1 MSDQQNNGGLIKL
14 IAIGAVVYFAL
25 QNMQKPDGPGPA
37 PAPDVKPSAVAR
49 EIKDAL
55 KESPEGTA
63 ESYAAFYDQC
73 AAVLD
78 VDADVPIAKL
88 RTRMEKAKDLLQLSS
103 PSAFKDIVSRELK
116 QFESGTIDR
125 EEYASAFRSLSSN
138 CRGAE
143 K

>member
-1 MSDQQNNGGLIKL
+1 MSEQQSGNGMIKL
-14 IAIGAVVYFAL
+14 ILIGAVIYFGL
-25 QNMQKPDGPGPA
+25 QNMQKPDVGPA
-37 PAPDVKPSAVAR
+37 PAPDVTPSAVSR

-63 ESYAAFYDQC
+63 EAYAAFYDQC

-78 VDADVPIAKL
+78 VDSDVPIVKL
-88 RTRMEKAKDLLQLSS
+88 RARMEKAKDLLMLSS
-103 PSAFKDIVSRELK
+103 PAEFKNIVSRELK
-116 QFESGTIDR
+116 AFESGTIDR
-125 EEYASAFRSLSSN
+125 EEYAAAFRSLSAN

>member
-1 MSDQQNNGGLIKL
+1 MSEPQNSGGLIKL
-14 IAIGAVVYFAL
+14 ILVGAVVYFAM
-25 QNMQKPDGPGPA
+25 QNMQKPDVGPG

-49 EIKDAL
+49 EIREAL

-63 ESYAAFYDQC
+63 AAYAAFYDQC

-103 PSAFKDIVSRELK
+103 PAAFKDIVSRELK
-116 QFESGTIDR
+116 EFETGTIDR
-125 EEYASAFRSLSSN
+125 EEYAAAFRSLSAN

>member
-1 MSDQQNNGGLIKL
+1 MSEQQSGNGLIKL
-14 IAIGAVVYFAL
+14 IAIAAVIYFGL
-25 QNMQKPDGPGPA
+25 QQVKRPDVGPGPS
-37 PAPDVKPSAVAR
+37 PDVKPSAVSQ

-55 KESPEGTA
+55 KESPAGTA
-63 ESYAAFYDQC
+63 EAYAAFYDQC

-103 PSAFKDIVSRELK
+103 PAAFKDIVSRELK

-125 EEYASAFRSLSSN
+125 EEYAAAFRSLSAN